1 MAEPGTTGPV
11 PPAEVECLT
20 LHGQRRRYPAHQ
32 VRFRPAV
39 YGVAVDGGRVL
50 LGRSAFTGRLD
61 IPGGAV
67 EPWESLEQALRR
79 EFREETGVE
88 PEPIEL
94 FHFTENFFAFFN
106 HPFHSLR
113 FYYLVRVPAGATFTP
128 QLAEVTEIGWV
139 DLATAPADAF
149 APGDREILHK
159 AVERAA
165 ARA

>member
-1 MAEPGTTGPV
+1 MTGAV
-11 PPAEVECLT
+11 PPAEIECLT
-20 LHGQRRRYPAHQ
+20 LHGQRRRYPARQ

-67 EPWESLEQALRR
+67 EPWESLEEALRR

-94 FHFTENFFAFFN
+94 FHFTENFFAFFDR
-106 HPFHSLR
+106 PFHSLR
-113 FYYLVRVPAGATFTP
+113 FYFLVRVPPGAVFTP
-128 QLAEVTEIGWV
+128 QPGEVTEVRWV
-139 DLATAPADAF
+139 DPTAVPPEAF
-149 APGDREILHK
+149 APGDRDIVLK
-159 AVERAA
+159 AL
-165 ARA
+165 ARAQRLDPR

>member
-1 MAEPGTTGPV
+1 MTGAV
-11 PPAEVECLT
+11 PPAEIECLT
-20 LHGQRRRYPAHQ
+20 LHGQRRRYPARQ

-88 PEPIEL
+88 PEPVEL
-94 FHFTENFFAFFN
+94 FHFTENFFAFFDR
-106 HPFHSLR
+106 PFHSLR
-113 FYYLVRVPAGATFTP
+113 FYFLVRVPADAVFTP
-128 QLAEVTEIGWV
+128 QRSEVTEIRWV
-139 DLATAPADAF
+139 DPTTTPAEAF
-149 APGDREILHK
+149 APGDREIILK
-159 AVERAA
+159 AL
-165 ARA
+165 ARAGRRDDR